1 MAGNSLGPEPTR
13 GPLGAPRRRTGEA
26 GRGKGRAKKE
36 WTGTEGWGG
45 RTPER
50 SRDPGRPR
58 EAQRGPERPRGA
70 QRGPERPRESQRGQ
84 EKRRKAQRGPEKPR
98 EAQRGPERRSRVP
111 DRRRPDLLK
120 TLLKLIH
127 KMNTFWDFG
136 FSQKIGTAQ
145 TESQER
151 PREAV
156 AAGLPAGY
164 GGIRGRN

>member
-1 MAGNSLGPEPTR
+1 MFILIHSGDLTAGY
-13 GPLGAPRRRTGEA
+13 GAR
-26 GRGKGRAKKE
+26 
-36 WTGTEGWGG
+36 W
-45 RTPER
+45 
-50 SRDPGRPR
+50 RPR
-58 EAQRGPERPRGA
+58 EAQRGPEKPRES
-70 QRGPERPRESQRGQ
+70 QRGPERP
-84 EKRRKAQRGPEKPR
+84 
-98 EAQRGPERRSRVP
+98 SRVP

-127 KMNTFWDFG
+127 KMNTFWDLG

-156 AAGLPAGY
+156 AAGLPARY